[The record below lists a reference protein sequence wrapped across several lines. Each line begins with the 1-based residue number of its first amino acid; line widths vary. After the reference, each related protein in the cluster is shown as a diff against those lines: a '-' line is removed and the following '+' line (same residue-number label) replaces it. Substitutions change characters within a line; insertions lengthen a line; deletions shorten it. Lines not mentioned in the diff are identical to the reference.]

1 MRFGIQQTGAAR
13 SFVAGALLIGGT
25 LLPPGVALLPRAGA
39 QTTPP
44 AAGVRSAIPQE
55 ASAQQPTTRKL
66 LDGVVGV
73 IGDRVILSS
82 AIEREVE
89 AGTAG
94 RELSPDER
102 KRAEEEVLRA
112 MAREEIWVQIGK
124 VIGRDDPAMFEGQ
137 IRMLLEEYKREQ
149 VERYGSFTRMSEELE
164 ALGLTWQT
172 LEDEQRNRILGDTA
186 RQSALGQRFRDGVQL
201 LVTPRE
207 MFDFYRDNPDE
218 FAARLVADL
227 AWISFPKSEPDAA
240 EQAAGAAAAWKG
252 SNDADRD
259 IAARFGGI
267 AMRPALGVRPIDD
280 DPRAPFLKDFAR
292 EGAEGDVLGPLDRG
306 SSLFVVRVLRK
317 IDQPALRFEDAGVQ
331 TAIRRSLIE
340 RRIRGLESQVL
351 AYKARQIMRIPP
363 WILGSR

>member
-1 MRFGIQQTGAAR
+1 MRCGIQQAGTARAIVATTFLTFGAFVGGVFAQENAAPPPGAR
-13 SFVAGALLIGGT
+13 SAA
-25 LLPPGVALLPRAGA
+25 PRD
-39 QTTPP
+39 
-44 AAGVRSAIPQE
+44 
-55 ASAQQPTTRKL
+55 ASAGQQATRKL

-89 AGTAG
+89 AGSAG

-112 MAREEIWVQIGK
+112 IAREEIWVQIGK
-124 VIGRDDPAMFEGQ
+124 VIGRDDPTMFEGQ
-137 IRMLLEEYKREQ
+137 IRVLLDEYKQEQ

-207 MFDFYRDNPDE
+207 MLDFYRDNPEE

-227 AWISFPKSEPDAA
+227 AWISFPKSESKAA
-240 EQAAGAAAAWKG
+240 EQAAAAADAWKG
-252 SNDADRD
+252 SNEADRD
-259 IAARFGGI
+259 IATRFGGI
-267 AMRPALGVRPIDD
+267 AMRPALGVRPVDD
-280 DPRAPFLKDFAR
+280 DPRAAFLKDFAR
-292 EGAEGDVLGPLDRG
+292 DGAEGEVLGPLDRG
-306 SSLFVVRVLRK
+306 SSLFVVRILRK
-317 IDQPALRFEDAGVQ
+317 IDQPALRFEDANVQ
-331 TAIRRSLIE
+331 AAIRRSLIE

-351 AYKARQIMRIPP
+351 AYKARPIMRIPP
-363 WILGSR
+363 WILGAR

>member
-1 MRFGIQQTGAAR
+1 MRFGFQQREAAQALLTA
-13 SFVAGALLIGGT
+13 SLIGLGALLQT
-25 LLPPGVALLPRAGA
+25 VGA
-39 QTTPP
+39 QTE
-44 AAGVRSAIPQE
+44 AAPGSRDAAPKE
-55 ASAQQPTTRKL
+55 ASARQEPTTRKL

-89 AGTAG
+89 AGAAG
-94 RELSPDER
+94 RELAPDER
-102 KRAEEEVLRA
+102 KRAEEDVLRA
-112 MAREEIWVQIGK
+112 IAREEIWVQIGK
-124 VIGRDDPAMFEGQ
+124 VIGRDDPQMFEGQ
-137 IRMLLEEYKREQ
+137 IRALLAEYKQEQ

-201 LVTPRE
+201 LVTPSE
-207 MFDFYRDNPDE
+207 MLRFYEDNPDE

-240 EQAAGAAAAWKG
+240 EQAAKAAAAWK
-252 SNDADRD
+252 DASEGDRD

-267 AMRPALGVRPIDD
+267 AMRPALGVRPVED

-292 EGAEGDVLGPLDRG
+292 EGAEGEVLGPLDRG

-317 IDQPALRFEDAGVQ
+317 IDQPALQFEDPGVQ
-331 TAIRRSLIE
+331 AAIRRSLIE
-340 RRIRGLESQVL
+340 RRVRGLESQVL